1 MKRERTVP
9 LSQQEA
15 SDWICGIHSVEET
28 FSARSGDIFELWVE
42 SGIRSPVID
51 EMIRFARRLKILT
64 RFKNKDELLRVTE
77 ETRHQGV
84 AARVRQREAGSF
96 LDFLKNMESANE
108 EKKVTTHVTPGRFP
122 KDFGSGISEPY
133 GPVTI
138 RRPESRLSEGL
149 PLDCGLRRND
159 GREQLQK
166 KKRMVLVALDQ
177 IQDPHNFGAIARSAS
192 VLGAQG
198 LIIPDRRSASV
209 SSGSIRASAGAI
221 QKIPIYQAANL
232 GQALLRAKELGFW
245 IYGASAGGRKIW
257 ESALNCPMIIV
268 VGSEG
273 VGLRKSIE
281 ELCDEVVGIPIS
293 DSGVSS
299 LNASVA
305 ASILLYET
313 LRRKEVK
320 A

>member
-1 MKRERTVP
+1 MEAEVKRRGARP
-9 LSQQEA
+9 SPQQEA
-15 SDWICGIHSVEET
+15 TDWICGIHSVEET
-28 FSARSGDIFELWVE
+28 FASRLGDVFELWVE
-42 SGIRSPVID
+42 SGIRSPAID
-51 EMIRFARRLKILT
+51 EMIREARRLKILT
-64 RFKNKDELLRVTE
+64 RFKNKDELARVTE

-96 LDFLKNMESANE
+96 LDFIKNLEGVAE
-108 EKKVTTHVTPGRFP
+108 EKK
-122 KDFGSGISEPY
+122 K
-133 GPVTI
+133 
-138 RRPESRLSEGL
+138 GL
-149 PLDCGLRRND
+149 
-159 GREQLQK
+159 
-166 KKRMVLVALDQ
+166 VLVALDQ

-221 QKIPIYQAANL
+221 QKIPIYQATNL
-232 GQALLRAKELGFW
+232 GQALLRAKEQGFW

-257 ESALNCPMIIV
+257 ESALNFPMILV

-273 VGLRKSIE
+273 AGLRKSIE
-281 ELCDEVVGIPIS
+281 ELCDEIVGIPIA

-305 ASILLYET
+305 ASVLLYEV